1 MEASGMGRWMFWI
14 LIAALLLVIIPINW
28 PGQNSFLGKDTHLR
42 EGLDL
47 QGGIQILLEAD
58 VPADRD
64 VTSKELEVARKV
76 IEDRVNALGLSEP
89 VVQVSPPRRIVVE
102 LPGYDKPDEA
112 VALIKNT
119 ALLEFVEVPYSLSP
133 GTEIQTDFLASS
145 STSAATSATTET
157 VVATPTGASTPTPAA
172 ADTTPAVTPVGTV
185 FHTIMTG
192 AMLVSAQA
200 SRDEAG
206 QPDVLFTLTTEGAQ
220 IFADYTTNHVNGF
233 LAIVLDKKVISSP
246 SIGSPIP
253 GGNGRI
259 TGKFTIDEANQLA
272 IYLSYGSLPI
282 PLKVIRNQSIG
293 PSLGQDSLRRSL
305 IAGLIGL
312 SAVVLFM
319 LLYYRLPG
327 AVADLALLMYALT
340 SLAIYRLIPVTF
352 TLPGIAG
359 FILSVGMAVDANVLI
374 FERMKEELRGGK
386 VLRDAVNT
394 GFTRA
399 WSSIRDSNISTL
411 ITCSI
416 LYYFGTT
423 FGASIVKGF
432 AITLAIGVLVSMFTA
447 IVVTRNLL
455 HLVLDRID
463 FSTRHS
469 WFGIAE
475 DTKKTPEKT
484 V

>member
-1 MEASGMGRWMFWI
+1 MEASGMGRWLFWI
-14 LIAALLLVIIPINW
+14 LIALLLLVIIPINW
-28 PGQNSFLGKDTHLR
+28 PGTSSFFGVDTHLR

-58 VPADRD
+58 VPAARD

-102 LPGYDKPDEA
+102 LPGYDKPDDA

-119 ALLEFVEVPYSLSP
+119 ALLEFVEVPYPLAQ
-133 GTEIQTDFLASS
+133 GTDIQTDFLSASGP
-145 STSAATSATTET
+145 ATTPATGTTTET
-157 VVATPTGASTPTPAA
+157 SVPSLTPAGTATPAGTPEASPSSQ
-172 ADTTPAVTPVGTV
+172 V

-192 AMLVSAQA
+192 AMLVTAQA

-206 QPDVLFTLTTEGAQ
+206 QPDVLFNLTTEGAQ
-220 IFADYTTNHVNGF
+220 IFADYTATHVNGY
-233 LAIVLDKKVISSP
+233 LAIVLDKKVISCP
-246 SIGSPIP
+246 TIGGPIP
-253 GGNGRI
+253 GGSGRI
-259 TGKFTIDEANQLA
+259 TGKFTVDEANQLA

-386 VLRDAVNT
+386 NLRDAVNT
-394 GFTRA
+394 GFSRA

-411 ITCSI
+411 ITCGI
-416 LYYFGTT
+416 LVWFGTT
-423 FGASIVKGF
+423 FGANIVKGF
-432 AITLAIGVLVSMFTA
+432 AITLAVGVLVSMFTA

-475 DTKKTPEKT
+475 EPKKTPEKI